1 MFIQYPADWHTSS
14 TSQAIMEMSRLAVY
28 ICFRESHSDYDDNN
42 DDVAEIADSSS
53 DEESEG
59 YVVQNIKALF
69 E

>member
-1 MFIQYPADWHTSS
+1 MKRTGKCLLFY
-14 TSQAIMEMSRLAVY
+14 MEMSRLAVY

-42 DDVAEIADSSS
+42 DDVAETADSSS

>member
-1 MFIQYPADWHTSS
+1 MF
-14 TSQAIMEMSRLAVY
+14 AVLHGNVQ
-28 ICFRESHSDYDDNN
+28 IGCVCFRESHSDYDDNN
-42 DDVAEIADSSS
+42 DDVAETADSSS